1 MAQPMSHIGAGFV
14 GGSDENELK
23 RSSISSPAGR
33 DGEKGEKGE
42 KGAGRDGPSGEKG
55 AAAAAP
61 ATTIKGS
68 ARMIGF

>member
-23 RSSISSPAGR
+23 RSSISSRAR
-33 DGEKGEKGE
+33 
-42 KGAGRDGPSGEKG
+42 AGRDGPSGEKG